1 MDKEETPIAETNSYD
16 YNTNVTFEWT
26 KLFMDSCFQSEYT
39 AEQIREYVNHPALHQ
54 KELRELGWWAYR
66 VDGSVSS
73 AVDYLR
79 TMHTLDKTVV
89 CKSKTNDGKKPRTFN
104 KNKQLMLDTLDTIK
118 YKEKIRDA
126 ILKRCNDGIYFYY
139 FETSMVSSN
148 KKFLSD
154 IDVERIYEINELGI
168 NASIISLPVDWC
180 KIVGKKNNAYVIA
193 FDLRYFLQFD
203 EAKRQMELLK
213 FPKEIRDGYKKN
225 EKYIGEKSWL
235 ILDNSKTIVD
245 KGKTPDNLPYGIPLA
260 ICALDDILYA
270 NYFIQTKRNVLDSVN
285 SQVIYEVFPE
295 GEKGKCTLT
304 TNQQKDQHNIIKD
317 AISQKK
323 NKNGVAFF
331 SLAAGTKMDSI
342 KVDTDIL
349 DEKNENSINNAVPR

>member
-1 MDKEETPIAETNSYD
+1 MDKEETPITETNSYD

-79 TMHTLDKTVV
+79 TMHTLDKTIV

-180 KIVGKKNNAYVIA
+180 KIVGKKNN
-193 FDLRYFLQFD
+193 
-203 EAKRQMELLK
+203 
-213 FPKEIRDGYKKN
+213 
-225 EKYIGEKSWL
+225 
-235 ILDNSKTIVD
+235 KT
-245 KGKTPDNLPYGIPLA
+245 
-260 ICALDDILYA
+260 
-270 NYFIQTKRNVLDSVN
+270 Q
-285 SQVIYEVFPE
+285 
-295 GEKGKCTLT
+295 
-304 TNQQKDQHNIIKD
+304 
-317 AISQKK
+317 
-323 NKNGVAFF
+323 
-331 SLAAGTKMDSI
+331 
-342 KVDTDIL
+342 
-349 DEKNENSINNAVPR
+349 